1 VEPGRVRFGPEVF
14 RFQAHGGVS
23 RYIVE
28 LHRELL
34 RRGIDSGIVAGLHRS
49 DALAGVPAVAGRSAA
64 ALRPAA
70 LRQALTRTVD
80 LRVAARA
87 RRRLG
92 PADVWHPSYFD
103 EIPAGRSV
111 LAVTCY
117 DLVHDRYPAEVG
129 PRDRTARYQRP
140 ALEAADV
147 VLCISQTTA
156 DDVAERFGLP
166 TDRLVVTPLGATIVE
181 PSPAPPLP
189 DGRPHLLFVG
199 DRRPTYKGWE
209 LLLDALVLAD
219 RDVALLCAG
228 APASELDHRLV
239 AQRGLTGRVWFESPT
254 DGQLDARYRSAVAL
268 AYPSRYEGFGLP
280 PLEALGHRCPVL
292 GLREAGA
299 VAEVVGGIALLVEPT
314 TGALADAIGQALD
327 GTPAIA
333 RQREEGPAHAAR
345 FTWSATADATL
356 AGYARARG

>member
-14 RFQAHGGVS
+14 RFQARGGVS

-49 DALAGVPAVAGRSAA
+49 DALDGVPAVAGRSVA

-70 LRQALTRTVD
+70 LRQALTRAVD

-87 RRRLG
+87 RRALG
-92 PADVWHPSYFD
+92 AGDVWHPSYFD
-103 EIPAGRSV
+103 EIPGGRSA

-117 DLVHDRYPAEVG
+117 DLVHDRYPAEMG

-156 DDVAERFGLP
+156 DDVAERFGLAP
-166 TDRLVVTPLGATIVE
+166 DRLAVTPLGATVVA
-181 PSPAPPLP
+181 PTPAPPLP
-189 DGRPHLLFVG
+189 DARPDVLFVG

-209 LLLDALVLAD
+209 LLLDAVARTD
-219 RDVALLCAG
+219 RDVALLCIG
-228 APASELDHRLV
+228 APPSDRDRALV
-239 AQRGLTGRVWFESPT
+239 AARGLGQRVWFETPT
-254 DGQLDARYRSAVAL
+254 DGELAARYRDAVAL

-280 PLEALGHRCPVL
+280 PLEALGHGCPVI

-299 VAEVVGGIALLVEPT
+299 VFEVVGGIALLVEPT
-314 TGALADAIGQALD
+314 PDALADAIGQAVD
-327 GTPAIA
+327 GSPAMA
-333 RQREEGPAHAAR
+333 VQRERGPAHAAR

-356 AGYARARG
+356 AAYDRALA